1 MSKKILV
8 VDDEPMIVR
17 LIESTLKESGYEVMV
32 ATGGDEAL
40 NSVYAERPDL
50 IVLDIRMPGRDGL
63 QLSQKLKTDDKY
75 KDVPTILLSGLIKQ
89 DMPAEGL
96 QEGDLYMAKPFQPK
110 RFLSAVKELL
120 QGKRPRLGEYDSNS
134 IEWMD

>member
-17 LIESTLKESGYEVMV
+17 LIESTLKESGYEVVV
-32 ATGGDEAL
+32 AAGGDEAL

-75 KDVPTILLSGLIKQ
+75 KDVPTILLSAF
-89 DMPAEGL
+89 D
-96 QEGDLYMAKPFQPK
+96 
-110 RFLSAVKELL
+110 
-120 QGKRPRLGEYDSNS
+120 
-134 IEWMD
+134 